1 MTTQPSRDHA
11 DVPEFLEGDVPPVLI
26 FGGKGGVGKTTSAA
40 ASALTLAT
48 LNPSESVVLVST
60 DPAHSVRDAVADA
73 ALPPNLRVEELDSD
87 AEHAA
92 FMNANAGILREIAS
106 RGTFLDDTDIER
118 FLDLSI
124 PGVDELMSFVRL
136 ARWFEDE
143 AADRFVID
151 TAPTGHALR
160 LLGVPEVTRGWME
173 AIEALLGK
181 HRYMASVFGG
191 GSSDD
196 VEAFVEDFQEIF
208 DNIAAVWAEPSMTRF
223 VPVFNAE
230 RMSIA
235 ETDRLLASLDDAGI
249 AAPHLICNRLV
260 PPGADGS
267 LAALR
272 GIQAA
277 ALAELPDRLSSR
289 SITGITL
296 GASEPRGD
304 ELHSFFARRIR
315 IDETMASAAADAPL
329 DVAGGVSLAGRFTL
343 VAGKGGVGKTT
354 VSCAAATRLAAE
366 KQRTL
371 IISTDP
377 AGSLGDAFGV
387 EIGREARSIAPYLD
401 AMQLDADAELRALKD
416 DYADELEGFFDGLA
430 MELSFD
436 REALE
441 NLLELAPTGLDEVMA
456 LVRMTE
462 VLDDAGDDPYASI
475 VIDTAPTGHT
485 LRLLDLPE
493 MVQAWLEQIFAVLVK
508 YQDMISL
515 PRLNDRLLRLSRGL
529 KVLRGILD
537 DADQTTLLAVTIP
550 TKLAVAETARLVE
563 GAGRLGVPVS
573 GIVINQ
579 VTRAGADEL
588 SNAIAARE
596 RREIETLRAAHVS
609 MPLAMVSR
617 CGDLRGVGALQDL
630 GVRLIGAHGSGQ
642 KAA

>member
-1 MTTQPSRDHA
+1 MATSCDNGAVDGPA
-11 DVPEFLEGDVPPVLI
+11 FLQGDTPPVLI

-40 ASALTLAT
+40 ATAFALAR

-73 ALPPNLRVEELDSD
+73 ETPTNLRVEELDTD

-92 FMNANAGILREIAS
+92 FMDANATVLREIAS

-143 AADRFVID
+143 EADRYVID

-160 LLGVPEVTRGWME
+160 LLSMPDVTRGWMG

-191 GSSDD
+191 GADD
-196 VEAFVEDFQEIF
+196 GVESFVDDLQTVF
-208 DNIAAVWAEPSMTRF
+208 DNIAAVWTEPSLTQF

-235 ETDRLLASLDDAGI
+235 ETERLLESLDELGI
-249 AAPHLICNRLV
+249 AAPDVVCNRLV
-260 PPGADGS
+260 PADASGS
-267 LAALR
+267 LAELR
-272 GIQAA
+272 SLQAA
-277 ALAELPDRLSSR
+277 ALAELPERLSSR
-289 SITGITL
+289 TIVGLPL
-296 GASEPRGD
+296 GAAEPRGD
-304 ELHSFFARRIR
+304 ALNGFFDRTIEAGSLVGGDVQRSDQR
-315 IDETMASAAADAPL
+315 
-329 DVAGGVSLAGRFTL
+329 VAGGVPLAGRFTL

-354 VSCAAATRLAAE
+354 MSCASALRLST
-366 KQRTL
+366 QGRRTL

-377 AGSLGDAFGV
+377 AGSLGDALGV
-387 EIGREARSIAPYLD
+387 DVDRDVVHITPRLD
-401 AMQLDADAELRALKD
+401 AMQLDADAELESLKT

-462 VLDDAGDDPYASI
+462 VLEAAGDDAYESI

-493 MVQAWLEQIFAVLVK
+493 VVQAWLEQIFAVLLK

-529 KVLRGILD
+529 KSLRELLGD
-537 DADQTTLLAVTIP
+537 PEQTTLLAVTIP
-550 TKLAVAETARLVE
+550 TRLAVAETARLVD
-563 GAGRLGVPVS
+563 GARRLGVPVS
-573 GIVINQ
+573 GVIVNQ
-579 VTRAGADEL
+579 VTSAGEDEV
-588 SNAIAARE
+588 SAAIGARE
-596 RREIETLRAAHVS
+596 RREIETLRDAHAS
-609 MPLAMVSR
+609 LPLATVCR
-617 CGDLRGVGALQDL
+617 CGDLRGVAALAAL
-630 GVRLIGAHGSGQ
+630 GERLIASTSTASE
-642 KAA
+642 AA